1 VKKIYLCIIQLL
13 LLSTLLFY
21 TKKTVAQSQA
31 VAYGRGA
38 VPIPDSLYQKLPKV
52 NWGAFRKYAPNLPD
66 TCKGQF
72 FLL

>member
-1 VKKIYLCIIQLL
+1 MYYSTSFALNIIILYKKNGGAKSGSCIW
-13 LLSTLLFY
+13 
-21 TKKTVAQSQA
+21 AWCC
-31 VAYGRGA
+31 
-38 VPIPDSLYQKLPKV
+38 PIPDSLYQKLPKV